1 MDTHMTDTQSFSYR
15 TVTEVEDWG
24 AVISKV
30 IVDLGKSVPNG
41 AVTADSFAVRVT
53 RIDSRLP
60 NPLVEKG
67 DRRVVRAYV
76 SDQDGNPIDQDGR
89 YATLELEIGPTLSLG
104 SAIHYNGATGFN
116 AWNENRYEIVQSKA
130 ITASEGILSGRTYD
144 TFGGDIR
151 KLVDDFDTGEFTH
164 DNVTLTYSD
173 YSPAQG
179 GHKKPLLIWL
189 HGYGEGGTD
198 PTIPIA
204 ANKAVS
210 FASEPMQAFFGGAY
224 VLAPQTPT
232 FWMNGHTRSGDGTS
246 KYQQALM
253 ALIQDYVARH
263 PDIDESRIYIG
274 GCSNGGYMT
283 MLMIRDYVGYFAAAF
298 PVCEALEDTLVKDE
312 DIRVMKDLPI
322 WFVTAQADTV
332 LPPDRFTVPTYKRLL
347 QAGAQDVHL
356 TLYDT
361 VVDTTGLYLNPDGT
375 PYEYHGH
382 FSWVYVFNNDVRK
395 TIDGRS
401 ITLMEWLASRV
412 RVS

>member
-1 MDTHMTDTQSFSYR
+1 MSTHTTEAQMFSYR
-15 TVTEVEDWG
+15 TVTEVKDWG
-24 AVISKV
+24 AVITKV
-30 IVDLGKSVPNG
+30 IVDLGESVPNG
-41 AVTADSFAVRVT
+41 AVTADTFAVRVT
-53 RIDSRLP
+53 RIDSRLSD
-60 NPLVEKG
+60 PLVEKG
-67 DRRVVRAYV
+67 ERRVIRAYV
-76 SDQDGNPIDQDGR
+76 SDQDGNLVDRDDR
-89 YATLELEIGPTLSLG
+89 YAAIELEIGPTASLG

-116 AWNENRYEIVQSKA
+116 AWNENRYEIIQTKA
-130 ITASEGILSGRTYD
+130 ITTTDGTISNL
-144 TFGGDIR
+144 TFNVLAGDI
-151 KLVDDFDTGEFTH
+151 KTLVDDFDTGEFTH
-164 DNVTLTYSD
+164 DNVALTYAE

-224 VLAPQTPT
+224 VLAPQSPT
-232 FWMNGHTRSGDGTS
+232 FWMDGHTRSGDGTS

-253 ALIQDYVARH
+253 ALIQQYVARH
-263 PDIDESRIYIG
+263 PGIDERRIYIG

-298 PVCEALEDTLVKDE
+298 PVCEALEDTLVTDE
-312 DIRVMKDLPI
+312 DIRSMKDLPI
-322 WFVTAQADTV
+322 WFVTAQADPV

-361 VVDTTGLYLNPDGT
+361 VVDTTGLYHNSDGT

-382 FSWVYVFNNDVRK
+382 FSWVYVFNNEVRN
-395 TIDGRS
+395 TIDGRPT
-401 ITLMEWLASRV
+401 TLMEWLASRV